1 VHNTILITVI
11 GINKD
16 KLFKGAKTIFT
27 TKMITFKVL
36 SFPQNFSLHHK
47 ILHTFRFIINK
58 HYVKKNQN
66 QRYAILGMIKT
77 MKLLLEGA
85 TRKVDDFGE
94 L

>member
-1 VHNTILITVI
+1 MHNTILITVI

-58 HYVKKNQN
+58 HYVKKKLKSKICYFGYDQN
-66 QRYAILGMIKT
+66 YEIT
-77 MKLLLEGA
+77 
-85 TRKVDDFGE
+85 TRGRHT
-94 L
+94 